1 MTVKKWVIIVGV
13 ITVLGGC
20 SGMDVH
26 TDFDTAADYS
36 VYKTWNWVPV
46 EPEEPN
52 KPMDPRMQNPKGRER
67 VRELIEQELI
77 AKGFEKT
84 PDTPDFYVHFH
95 AALGEELN
103 MRNIEN
109 YYEYLNYAVFT
120 PYVTT
125 RYTEVIDIGT
135 LMIDF
140 FDAESHAQIWRGT
153 ASTEYNYQA
162 GPKENDPAI
171 REAVKKTIQQFPP
184 K

>member
-1 MTVKKWVIIVGV
+1 MNIRKWVIAVV
-13 ITVLGGC
+13 AVAVFGGC
-20 SGMDVH
+20 SSMNVY
-26 TDFDTAADYS
+26 TDFDKTADYS
-36 VYKTWNWVPV
+36 GYKTWDWVPV

-52 KPMDPRMQNPKGRER
+52 QPVDPRLQNPKGRER
-67 VRELIEQELI
+67 VKELIEEELI
-77 AKGFEKT
+77 ASGFEKT
-84 PDTPDFYVHFH
+84 LDTPDFYVLVH

-109 YYEYLNYAVFT
+109 YYEYLNYAVFS

-140 FDAESHAQIWRGT
+140 FDAESHAHVWRGT

-162 GPKENDPAI
+162 GPKENDPVI